1 MMEKSTAGGKLSRF
15 VRQIKSSCAWVDDRS
30 GGLLSILR
38 QSVDRFTQLRG
49 AEASASLA
57 YYALFSIF
65 PLTFILVAIL
75 GFVLSS
81 EEAYHQSVEFVRT
94 IFPFSGDLVE
104 RNLTEVAKSRGTIGV
119 IGILGALWSASGFFN
134 TLARNVNLA
143 WPTAKLRGPVHNRLV
158 ALGMIGALLLLL
170 ALSLIST
177 TLINMLPGFIKR
189 LGGDPAFLKTIQWR
203 AFLRVAPAFFT
214 FLMFTGLYL
223 WVPNKEVRW
232 KAVITGSVIITIAW
246 ELAKH
251 AFTLYLGSGLARYQI
266 VYGSLATLIVLMV
279 WIYLSSM
286 ITLFGA
292 HLVASLDLYV
302 KKTEK

>member
-1 MMEKSTAGGKLSRF
+1 MEKSAAADRISRIF
-15 VRQIKSSCAWVDDRS
+15 RKIKGVFAWVDNHS
-30 GGLLSILR
+30 GGLLSILH
-38 QSVDRFTQLRG
+38 QSVKRFTVMRG

-65 PLTFILVAIL
+65 PLSFILVAIL

-81 EEAYHQSVEFVRT
+81 EEAYRRAVEFVLA

-104 RNLTEVAKSRGTIGV
+104 RNLTEVEKSRGAIGV

-134 TLARNVNLA
+134 TLARNVNFA

-158 ALGMIGALLLLL
+158 ALGMIGALFLLLV
-170 ALSLIST
+170 LSLIST
-177 TLINMLPGFIKR
+177 TLINLLPGFIER
-189 LGGDPAFLKTIQWR
+189 LGGDPDFLKTVQWR
-203 AFLRVAPAFFT
+203 TLLRVAPAFFT

-223 WVPNKEVRW
+223 WVPNKVVRW
-232 KAVITGSVIITIAW
+232 NAVITGSIVVTIVW

-266 VYGSLATLIVLMV
+266 VYGSLSTLIVLMV

-292 HLVASLDLYV
+292 HLVASIDLRV
-302 KKTEK
+302 AQAEK